1 MQPDGTS
8 SVLKAHI
15 RKHALLL
22 ACPSFLVSAV
32 LYDMYWQRG
41 DRHSVFSSERHPC
54 IKETIMCGGIQQII
68 NSSHILLSSHNRI
81 SCFTSELSNLFF

>member
-41 DRHSVFSSERHPC
+41 DRHSVFSSETPLHKRNNYVWWH
-54 IKETIMCGGIQQII
+54 TA
-68 NSSHILLSSHNRI
+68 NH
-81 SCFTSELSNLFF
+81 